1 PSTPYGLVPEGA
13 FAIGL
18 QIDRHVTLAVAVD
31 LVGSVLVRDEA
42 GLPPG
47 GPSNG
52 TKVVLDLFAGVRSK
66 LAGIV
71 QQSEKRLVGLGA
83 AMP

>member
-1 PSTPYGLVPEGA
+1 MRLS
-13 FAIGL
+13 
-18 QIDRHVTLAVAVD
+18 
-31 LVGSVLVRDEA
+31 
-42 GLPPG
+42 LPPG

-52 TKVVLDLFAGVRSK
+52 TKVVLDLVASVRSK

-83 AMP
+83 AMPGPFGVAGSGDDPWMMETWQKFPLLETLTA

>member
-1 PSTPYGLVPEGA
+1 PPASHAGRSA
-13 FAIGL
+13 
-18 QIDRHVTLAVAVD
+18 
-31 LVGSVLVRDEA
+31 GSVLVRDEA

-52 TKVVLDLFAGVRSK
+52 TKVILDLVEGIRSK
-66 LAGIV
+66 LAGVV

-83 AMP
+83 AMPGPFGVAGSGEDPWM